1 MPVQAYGFQPSPA
14 PAGTLDRLK
23 DNQRY
28 YEEHLTLVAEV
39 AGVDVADASA
49 VPMQQN
55 VRGGVYR
62 MAGVAGVATL
72 PQARRRGYASALVT
86 EILGLMRDQ
95 GHVVS
100 ALYPF
105 RPSFY
110 ERFGFAG
117 LPKTRAVTFPP
128 SSVAGLL
135 RTDLGGRVG
144 WGPVK
149 DQYDSYRAFTTQLL
163 DRWHGFALLPESRM
177 AEFREA
183 GDRWLATAWVDGAVA
198 GAFAYRITGFGGDLI
213 ADDLLAAT
221 PLSKALLLQ
230 FFAQHADQVSR
241 IVVTVPASEMPE
253 LWSTDFAGVTQT
265 ATSFPRSPAPMARIL
280 SVDGL
285 AGMPVGPGQVTLEVV
300 RDPFIAGRYTLDG
313 TAGGLEV
320 RRGGASPPV
329 ATLTAAGLSGLV
341 YGVLDPDDLSIR
353 GFGEV
358 RRDAAARLR
367 ALFPRRIPYLHATF

>member
-14 PAGTLDRLK
+14 PAGTIERLQ

-62 MAGVAGVATL
+62 MARVAGVPAL
-72 PQARRRGYASALVT
+72 PQARRPGYASALAT

-95 GHVVS
+95 SHVVS

-117 LPKTRAVTFPP
+117 LPKTRAVTFAP
-128 SSVAGLL
+128 SNVAGLL
-135 RTDLGGRVG
+135 RTDLGGTVG
-144 WGPVK
+144 WDPVK

-177 AEFREA
+177 GEFREA
-183 GDRWLATAWVDGAVA
+183 GDRWLATAWVDDAVA
-198 GAFAYRITGFGGDLI
+198 RAFAYQITGFGGDLI

-253 LWSTDFAGVTQT
+253 LWSTDFA
-265 ATSFPRSPAPMARIL
+265 ASRRPRPPFPSPAPMARIL

-300 RDPFIAGRYTLDG
+300 QDPFIAGRYTLG
-313 TAGGLEV
+313 WHGGRAGG
-320 RRGGASPPV
+320 
-329 ATLTAAGLSGLV
+329 
-341 YGVLDPDDLSIR
+341 
-353 GFGEV
+353 
-358 RRDAAARLR
+358 AARR
-367 ALFPRRIPYLHATF
+367 SLHAGGHTHGGGPVWARLWRARP